1 MNLPVIL
8 PEIKAQQWSCHGCT
22 NCCRGLVVHLTPRD
36 QREIDRQEWGNKI
49 PGPAY
54 VKLGGEYVLNHAA
67 NGACVFLDDGGKC
80 RIHAAHGSESKPLA
94 CQLYPFSLHRAASAI
109 QASLRFDCP
118 SAGRNLGDKIS
129 THGREVK
136 RLANELDE
144 NAPLMFAGR
153 PPATQLAQDRALS
166 SAEEDALLER
176 LDEWLRDT
184 NVPFARRLV
193 GLASITETLAAAKLS
208 GFDEGRFIELMSLL
222 FDDLPSAVDA
232 NHSAHLQPPTARQV
246 RLLRMTIFAHCEFL
260 RFEQARQGF
269 FASIRYR
276 WGQLSRARRFA
287 SDDGMIPAL
296 WENCRAIRHSDVATI
311 SDSPL
316 HKDAD
321 ELLTRY
327 LRARLVGRTAYGAGY
342 YGLNYIDGMRALLLA
357 MCSVS
362 WLSSYAACQAERNVR
377 DVEDFVRAVAVVD
390 RNAGRSPELG
400 ARTAILRGR
409 YLSADQGIIRLILAN
424 FR

>member
-8 PEIKAQQWSCHGCT
+8 PEIKTQQWGCHGCT
-22 NCCRGLVVHLTPRD
+22 NCCRELVVHLTPRD
-36 QREIDRQEWGNKI
+36 RREIDRQEWGDKI
-49 PGPAY
+49 AGPAY
-54 VKLGGEYVLNHAA
+54 VKLGGEYVLNHAPH
-67 NGACVFLDDGGKC
+67 GACVFLDEAGKC
-80 RIHAAHGSESKPLA
+80 RIHAAHGSEAKPLA
-94 CQLYPFSLHRAASAI
+94 CQLYPFSLHRAGTAI
-109 QASLRFDCP
+109 RASLRFDCP
-118 SAGRNLGDKIS
+118 SAGRNQGDKIS

-136 RLANELDE
+136 RLARELDE
-144 NAPLMFAGR
+144 AAPLMFAGS
-153 PPATQLAQDRALS
+153 PPATLLNKDRTLS

-193 GLASITETLAAAKLS
+193 GLASITETLAAAKLG
-208 GFDEGRFIELMSLL
+208 GFDEDRFVELMSLL
-222 FDDLPSAVDA
+222 FDDLPAAVDEI
-232 NHSAHLQPPTARQV
+232 HSGPLPPPTARQI

-276 WGQLSRARRFA
+276 WGQLGRARRFA
-287 SDDGMIPAL
+287 SGDGKIPGL
-296 WENCRAIRHSDVATI
+296 WEKCRKVQHADV
-311 SDSPL
+311 SPL
-316 HKDAD
+316 SKLPLQKDAD

-327 LRARLVGRTAYGAGY
+327 LRARLAGRTAFGAGY
-342 YGLNYIDGMRALLLA
+342 YGLSFIDGMRALLLA
-357 MCSVS
+357 ICGAG
-362 WLSSYAACQAERNVR
+362 WLASYATFQREKKVR

-424 FR
+424 FP